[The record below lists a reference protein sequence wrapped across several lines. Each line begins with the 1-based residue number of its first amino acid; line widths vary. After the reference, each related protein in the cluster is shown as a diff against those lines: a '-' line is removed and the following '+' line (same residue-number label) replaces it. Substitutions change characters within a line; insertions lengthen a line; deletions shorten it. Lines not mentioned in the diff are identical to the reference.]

1 MTRRLELAFS
11 ILVTALIGCVILSI
25 LVPGAN
31 LVAGGL
37 AVLVLVVGIPLVRS
51 AQRLVAL
58 ILAGVGLACL
68 AGAYA
73 LGGMP
78 APAELLSLNQDVVGM
93 IAATTFLGVA
103 ARSIPGAEPRLT
115 GAPAVWRTLA
125 VTHALGSIV
134 NMSALAIVGDRL
146 QRDGRLHPADSVL
159 ITRGFATGGAWS
171 PFWAGF
177 ATATLVIPGANV
189 PVVVGIG
196 LAVAVALLVASV
208 PRILRLLGDELPGY
222 RGYALSWPLLRI
234 PLFLVLIVLGV
245 HLLLPATPVPRIV
258 TLGALLVTAVA
269 LAITDRRSAVRS
281 LASQA
286 RHGIPAVRGETTL
299 FVSAGVLAVGVGALL
314 GSVSFRL
321 PISEFTVPAAFA
333 LVVITVL
340 LSLVGVHQLITIVL
354 AGALLAPLHPEPS
367 LFVLASM
374 IAWCGC
380 ITIGPLSGVQLFMN
394 GRYAVP
400 PLRTTRHNAP
410 FAVLVIVLA
419 LPALLAV
426 HALTAP

>member
-1 MTRRLELAFS
+1 MTHRLELAFAG
-11 ILVTALIGCVILSI
+11 LVAALIGCVIVSI
-25 LVPGAN
+25 AVPAAN
-31 LVAGGL
+31 VVAGML
-37 AVLVLVVGIPLVRS
+37 AVLALLVGIPIVRPT
-51 AQRLVAL
+51 QRVVAL
-58 ILAGVGLACL
+58 ILTGVGLACL
-68 AGAYA
+68 ALAIA
-73 LGGMP
+73 FGGVP
-78 APAELLSLNQDVVGM
+78 SLSELVSLNQDVVAM

-103 ARSIPGAEPRLT
+103 ARSAPDATPRLT
-115 GAPAVWRTLA
+115 GAPAVWRTLGVTA
-125 VTHALGSIV
+125 VLGSIV

-146 QRDGRLHPADSVL
+146 QRNGHLHPADSVL

-196 LAVAVALLVASV
+196 AGLAVTLLAASV
-208 PRILRLLGDELPGY
+208 PRILGLLGDDLPAY

-234 PLFLVLIVLGV
+234 PLFLVVVVLGV
-245 HLLLPATPVPRIV
+245 HLLVPQTPVPRIV

-269 LAITDRRSAVRS
+269 LAITDRRSALRS

-314 GSVSFRL
+314 STTSFRL
-321 PISEFTVPAAFA
+321 PLSEFTVLAAW
-333 LVVITVL
+333 IMVL
-340 LSLVGVHQLITIVL
+340 IIVLFSLVGVHQLITIVL
-354 AGALLAPLHPEPS
+354 AGALLAPLHPQPS
-367 LFVLASM
+367 LFVMASM

-410 FAVLVIVLA
+410 FAALVIVLA

-426 HALTAP
+426 QALTA